1 MEGLNELCHIC
12 PNKDTKGP
20 VKECDCYG
28 HSQKRSSLDMG
39 TPSIT
44 VIIKHPKKSV
54 NNGIA
59 KKQKHPVEQG
69 KKQGN
74 GQNKQQVNG
83 QPKVQTHEK
92 QPQEERLED
101 QPKAESKEQPI
112 ELSKEELGE
121 QSSHQMEEQRKEPET
136 VRGNARNEKRVEIRE
151 PEPRPKPKPKRI
163 VKPTEDKCFQ
173 VKGRYIDKHLGFSV
187 RFKRLFRS
195 KMRIRI

>member
-1 MEGLNELCHIC
+1 MEWLNELCHIC

-39 TPSIT
+39 TPPIT

-59 KKQKHPVEQG
+59 KKQKYPVEQG

-83 QPKVQTHEK
+83 QPKVQTHELEK
-92 QPQEERLED
+92 QPQEEQSEE
-101 QPKAESKEQPI
+101 QPKELHKEQ
-112 ELSKEELGE
+112 LGE
-121 QSSHQMEEQRKEPET
+121 QSTHQMEEQRKVPET
-136 VRGNARNEKRVEIRE
+136 VQGNARNEKRVEIRE

-195 KMRIRI
+195 KKRIRI